1 MYHIIFSHSSV
12 DEYLGCF
19 HVLAIVNSAAMD
31 MEGVVGACIFLNY
44 VLSENMP
51 KGKSA
56 GSHGNSFRSL
66 HTVLHSGCTNL
77 YSQQQCRRAHF
88 SPHPFQHLL
97 FADFFYD
104 GHSDQYEVISH
115 CSSEKI
121 LIITT
126 KKTTLGY

>member
-66 HTVLHSGCTNL
+66 HTVLHSAVPIYILNNNAGGLTFLHTLSSICYLQT
-77 YSQQQCRRAHF
+77 
-88 SPHPFQHLL
+88 
-97 FADFFYD
+97 FFMMA
-104 GHSDQYEVISH
+104 
-115 CSSEKI
+115 I
-121 LIITT
+121 LTSMR
-126 KKTTLGY
+126 